1 MLKHA
6 LLIGI
11 NYSNTVNA
19 LEGPLHDVYKIKETL
34 VGYDTTVMTDN
45 SLKPTKQNIVTEFKR
60 LLQQKGTLFFYYSGH
75 GVQNPQ
81 AIFTLDSEL
90 ITHTEFRSYLE
101 FMDKES
107 TLVAILDTCFSGNL
121 LDLTYHWANEWI
133 QSGKPET
140 QGHVYLISSSHA
152 DQLSFDHVVGDEAGG
167 VFTSA
172 YLKEIQHPQTWR
184 SLMEELTQDVKG
196 QTPMLSTGQ
205 KENIDAT
212 FEI

>member
-11 NYSNTVNA
+11 NYVNTEHA

-34 VGYDTTVMTDN
+34 VGYDTIVMTDN
-45 SLKPTKQNIVTEFKR
+45 TLKPTKQNIVIEFKR

-75 GVQNPQ
+75 GIPD
-81 AIFTLDSEL
+81 AIFCADSEI
-90 ITHTEFRSYLE
+90 ITRDEFRSYLD

-107 TLVAILDTCFSGNL
+107 TLVSILDTCYSGNL
-121 LDLTYHWANEWI
+121 FDLTYHWAKDWI
-133 QSGKPET
+133 NLGKPET
-140 QGHVYLISSSHA
+140 KGHVYLISSSQ
-152 DQLSFDHVVGDEAGG
+152 DDELSFEHVIGDEVGG

-172 YLKEIQHPQTWR
+172 YLKDIKHPQTWR
-184 SLMEELTQDVKG
+184 SLMQKLTQDVKG
-196 QTPMLSTGQ
+196 QTPELSTGQ
-205 KENIDAT
+205 RENIDDT